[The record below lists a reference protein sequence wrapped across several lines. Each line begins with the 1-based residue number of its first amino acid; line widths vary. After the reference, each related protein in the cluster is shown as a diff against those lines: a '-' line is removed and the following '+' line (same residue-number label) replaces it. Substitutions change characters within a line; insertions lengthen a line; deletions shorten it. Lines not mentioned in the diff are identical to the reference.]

1 MIGQVVLADM
11 HSRQAVNGEWN
22 GDTTEVRG
30 VWRVVVVVRTQADAD
45 KNGGAKDSPGT
56 VE

>member
-45 KNGGAKDSPGT
+45 KNGGAKDSLGT